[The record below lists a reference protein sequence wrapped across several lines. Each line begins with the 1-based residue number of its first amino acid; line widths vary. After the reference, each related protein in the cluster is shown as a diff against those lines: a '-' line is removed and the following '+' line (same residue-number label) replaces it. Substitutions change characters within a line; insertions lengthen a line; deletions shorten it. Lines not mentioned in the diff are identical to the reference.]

1 MLDLYPQST
10 PSISKHSS
18 YQAKTLLNLV
28 SPTPMAPGRRPSL
41 HGKVRLQPHNYPPAL
56 PSSQN
61 DTDSQVQ
68 LVRAGGCWFCTAAAA
83 AGGGAGQWQ
92 AGRPRLG
99 AVQQRAGRQAEAV
112 YTSSP
117 LHPPPV
123 NSDPAPAARGYKTH
137 NCRKA
142 QAAQVKAKIL
152 LKP

>member
-83 AGGGAGQWQ
+83 AAAGGGAGQWQ

-99 AVQQRAGRQAEAV
+99 AVQQQRAGSSRRRQC
-112 YTSSP
+112 T
-117 LHPPPV
+117 L
-123 NSDPAPAARGYKTH
+123 AARST
-137 NCRKA
+137 
-142 QAAQVKAKIL
+142 L
-152 LKP
+152 LLSTPTLRPRHEGTKPTTAGKLRQHK